1 MINNIYYV
9 KILNLY
15 IRILRQICLKVC
27 LVLKMHKSKEAYSSF
42 NELHNPNQIKFV
54 EKEQIKDP
62 LRPLI
67 LFCHKMID
75 NVHTETY
82 SNFFQG
88 LLADLTDDDFL
99 GETSLQP
106 VASEHQ
112 EGYVVIDAETISSE
126 ALYAEITEPNGNYT
140 IFKLMIK
147 NGLAFCMNGKEP
159 INYTH
164 LYSVLEMKKIST
176 LKVRFLREMEE
187 I

>member
-1 MINNIYYV
+1 MN
-9 KILNLY
+9 
-15 IRILRQICLKVC
+15 
-27 LVLKMHKSKEAYSSF
+27 KSNS
-42 NELHNPNQIKFV
+42 V
-54 EKEQIKDP
+54 ESVQKDP

-112 EGYVVIDAETISSE
+112 ESYVVIDAEIVPEE
-126 ALYAEITEPNGNYT
+126 ALYA
-140 IFKLMIK
+140 
-147 NGLAFCMNGKEP
+147 
-159 INYTH
+159 
-164 LYSVLEMKKIST
+164 
-176 LKVRFLREMEE
+176 
-187 I
+187 